1 MQIRGLL
8 KIATSAFTVA
18 VVVHAVTYKKSH
30 GKFLGV
36 PFEFRV
42 PAVNRVRKRWWNP
55 EDPRIFTP
63 HVFGV
68 GWSLNVSQVQ
78 RAPRPGSA
86 GPGDRKRGAGTDL
99 RSSDRRVRGGR

>member
-42 PAVNRVRKRWWNP
+42 PTVNRVRKRWWNP

-68 GWSLNVSQVQ
+68 GWSLNVYQ
-78 RAPRPGSA
+78 
-86 GPGDRKRGAGTDL
+86 
-99 RSSDRRVRGGR
+99 VRGRLGLAPPAPETEDEELAKI